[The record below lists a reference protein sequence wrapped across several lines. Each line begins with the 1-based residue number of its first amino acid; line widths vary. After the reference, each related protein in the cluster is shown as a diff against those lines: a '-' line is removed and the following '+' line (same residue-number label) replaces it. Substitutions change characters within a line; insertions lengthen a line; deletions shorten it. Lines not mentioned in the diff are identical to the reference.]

1 MSNIN
6 FHNSPF
12 GESTQVKL
20 LLFEDYIIE
29 WLPVFLSAKVKY
41 YKTINVFDFFC
52 GPGKDS
58 NGIHGSPAIILKS
71 LRRYYRYLNNPEI
84 TINVFLND
92 ENSDKVKALKQMIN
106 KEQLDNG
113 LGINIYYSSL
123 DFKDAFDKYY
133 QLMNQR
139 SSANLI
145 LLDQCGVSLVD
156 FERLS
161 LIMNLKTTDFIMFI
175 ASSSIRRFAQTEEIK
190 KYFDTSKFEFT
201 SNNYYETHRMVTE
214 YLRIELC
221 NNPKMNLIPFSLKK
235 NSNIYGLI
243 FGSAHIKGAFKFLK
257 NCWKIDPD
265 RGDANFDIDND
276 NLNPN
281 VPSLFRELNTPKKL
295 LSFEKELI
303 NLILSSR
310 LKTNIEIIKFS
321 ISHGFLPTHA
331 KQVVQIM
338 INEKLI
344 PKQKIRISENAFSK
358 QAVDFLSLKD
368 DSI

>member
-190 KYFDTSKFEFT
+190 K
-201 SNNYYETHRMVTE
+201 
-214 YLRIELC
+214 
-221 NNPKMNLIPFSLKK
+221 
-235 NSNIYGLI
+235 
-243 FGSAHIKGAFKFLK
+243 
-257 NCWKIDPD
+257 
-265 RGDANFDIDND
+265 
-276 NLNPN
+276 
-281 VPSLFRELNTPKKL
+281 
-295 LSFEKELI
+295 
-303 NLILSSR
+303 
-310 LKTNIEIIKFS
+310 FS
-321 ISHGFLPTHA
+321 ISQGFLPTHA